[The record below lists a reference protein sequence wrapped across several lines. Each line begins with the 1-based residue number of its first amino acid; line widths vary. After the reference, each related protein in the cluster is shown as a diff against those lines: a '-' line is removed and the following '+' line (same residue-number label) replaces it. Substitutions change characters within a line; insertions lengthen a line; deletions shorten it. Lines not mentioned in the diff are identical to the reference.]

1 MINYSLLSNTIL
13 FRGIAP
19 EEIASMLKCLGGK
32 TKHFQKDSVIYP
44 AGGFAKAMGVVL
56 SGGVNIEQGDIWGNC
71 AIIGNIGPYETF
83 AETYACLQSEPMS
96 VSVTAAVSTEV
107 LF

>member
-32 TKHFQKDSVIYP
+32 TKRFQKDSVIYP
-44 AGGFAKAMGVVL
+44 EIMGSDHCPVGL
-56 SGGVNIEQGDIWGNC
+56 MLKDD
-71 AIIGNIGPYETF
+71 
-83 AETYACLQSEPMS
+83 
-96 VSVTAAVSTEV
+96 
-107 LF
+107 

>member
-56 SGGVNIEQGDIWGNC
+56 SGGVNIEPVSYTHLDVYKRQGQHRKPPC
-71 AIIGNIGPYETF
+71 
-83 AETYACLQSEPMS
+83 
-96 VSVTAAVSTEV
+96 
-107 LF
+107 